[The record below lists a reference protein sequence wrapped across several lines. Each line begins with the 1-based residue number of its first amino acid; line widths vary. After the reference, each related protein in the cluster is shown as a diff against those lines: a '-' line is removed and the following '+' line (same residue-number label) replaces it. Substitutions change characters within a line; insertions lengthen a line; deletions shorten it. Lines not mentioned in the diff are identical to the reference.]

1 MAILKMRGW
10 QRRQAV
16 FMVIGLAIAGCE
28 GQPQRQ
34 RDWEDVGESAQAIV
48 PADPTVRV
56 TGERSL
62 VTITTADSL
71 LPVNTLTG
79 KFTENGDTYQIAEN
93 NNDGYRAN
101 IRHARPGELIV
112 KSATECASPTPPDP
126 PCVSECLS
134 GHGNCL
140 LFNGY
145 GTPTDFTFT
154 DKNGWSNDRLELTL
168 SPALAQPVFMAPR
181 LQLKF
186 GQKRYLRFYFKV
198 GADFEIPQA
207 GDDIIISQVWQYN
220 KEQISRPP
228 PFVVALRA
236 GANGLLKIV
245 FMYANNTLP
254 AGAQKGFE
262 MPIAVPA
269 ETTIQKNTWYNFH
282 IMLIPQYSGSPAGLG
297 GILIWKNLGLS
308 PSFVAAAALNYAN
321 RNVAFG
327 YHPTTPDT
335 VVECTADADSMSNCF
350 DMRVG
355 IYRDVHHELGNPSKH
370 QPVYFH
376 SLKLTSTEAAMNG
389 I

>member
-1 MAILKMRGW
+1 
-10 QRRQAV
+10 
-16 FMVIGLAIAGCE
+16 MVIGLAFAGCE
-28 GQPQRQ
+28 GQPQLQ
-34 RDWEDVGESAQAIV
+34 QDWENVGESIQAV
-48 PADPTVRV
+48 LPASVAARV
-56 TGERSL
+56 TGERSS

-71 LPVNTLTG
+71 IPISTLTG
-79 KFTENGDTYQIAEN
+79 KFTESGNTYQIAEN

-101 IRHARPGELIV
+101 IRHAGPGELIV
-112 KSATECASPTPPDP
+112 KSAAECALPNA

-134 GHGNCL
+134 THGNCL

-154 DKNGWSNDRLELTL
+154 DKTGWSNDRLELTL
-168 SPALAQPVFMAPR
+168 SPSLAEPGFMAPQ

-198 GADFEIPQA
+198 GADFEVPA
-207 GDDIIISQVWQYN
+207 AEDDIIISQVWQYN
-220 KEQISRPP
+220 KEPASLSRPP

-245 FMYANNTLP
+245 FMYANDTLP
-254 AGAQKGFE
+254 TDMKKGWE
-262 MPIAVPA
+262 MPITVPA
-269 ETTIQKNTWYNFH
+269 EATIQKNTWYNFH
-282 IMLIPQYSGSPAGLG
+282 VMLIPQYSGSPAGLG

-308 PSFVAAAALNYAN
+308 PSFVDTSALNYAN

-327 YHPTTPDT
+327 YHPTTADGD
-335 VVECTADADSMSNCF
+335 VQCTDAPGSMSNCF

-355 IYRDVHHELGNPSKH
+355 IYRDVHHELGHPSKH
-370 QPVYFH
+370 QPVYFD
-376 SLKLTSTEAAMNG
+376 SIKITSTEAAMNG